1 MYFAGFFETLF
12 KEYFDISL
20 SDSDYVI
27 FICYLKL
34 SIIFQVIW
42 KVCFATLDTWVI
54 TYYKW

>member
-1 MYFAGFFETLF
+1 MYFAGFFETFF

-34 SIIFQVIW
+34 SIIFQVI
-42 KVCFATLDTWVI
+42 
-54 TYYKW
+54 